1 MTVSIIHARLRSI
14 LGVFAPGTCWGWAGA
29 LPAAPYARVAQKPEA
44 RAVHRR
50 LPAARSPY
58 GLAEP
63 IDGAATIPVRP
74 YVLAAERTHHT
85 RQQQQKQQ
93 QEQQRTRQTQ
103 TRRRVALVLAADF
116 GIDIDQHVVGAER
129 AA

>member
-1 MTVSIIHARLRSI
+1 V
-14 LGVFAPGTCWGWAGA
+14 GV
-29 LPAAPYARVAQKPEA
+29 
-44 RAVHRR
+44 VHRQ

-58 GLAEP
+58 GLADP
-63 IDGAATIPVRP
+63 LDGAATIPVRP

-103 TRRRVALVLAADF
+103 ARRRVALVLAADF

>member
-1 MTVSIIHARLRSI
+1 M
-14 LGVFAPGTCWGWAGA
+14 LGVCAPGTGRRRAGA
-29 LPAAPYARVAQKPEA
+29 HPAVPATRVAQKPEV

-63 IDGAATIPVRP
+63 LDEAASIPVRP
-74 YVLAAERTHHT
+74 YVLAAERTHHGSE
-85 RQQQQKQQ
+85 QQ
-93 QEQQRTRQTQ
+93 QQRTRQAQ
-103 TRRRVALVLAADF
+103 SRRRVALVLAADF
-116 GIDIDQHVVGAER
+116 GIDLDQHVVGAER

>member
-1 MTVSIIHARLRSI
+1 MSIIHALLRSI
-14 LGVFAPGTCWGWAGA
+14 LGVFAPGTGRGRAGA
-29 LPAAPYARVAQKPEA
+29 HPAAPAARVAQKPEA

-74 YVLAAERTHHT
+74 YVCVAERAHHD
-85 RQQQQKQQ
+85 RQ
-93 QEQQRTRQTQ
+93 QEQQQTRQAQ
-103 TRRRVALVLAADF
+103 TRRRVAMVLAADF
-116 GIDIDQHVVGAER
+116 GMDLDGHVVGAER